1 MHEVTM
7 AMQPDLIRFIDET
20 IEQVA
25 PLEKAYALAEWEA
38 AVSGTAEAN
47 RRTQEAQ
54 AALLRF
60 WADSDRHAMAVRYDS
75 RSESQEPITARQL
88 RLIYLESAKAQQDEE
103 TIERLTELEARVR
116 DHYYN
121 FRGRMDGTERSDNEL
136 DAILADS
143 HDPAE
148 VKAAWEASKQVGLEA
163 AGYIRQL
170 AHVRNAAAR
179 AQGFR
184 DHFQKALSLDEID
197 EDMLIR
203 LFKELEAA
211 SEEPYAALKAE
222 LDRRRASLFGIQPED
237 LRPWHFGD
245 PFFQRVPKTGMIDMD
260 AIYSDKDPTALAT
273 ATYDGLGIEV
283 RDILA
288 RSDLYPRPGKNQHAF
303 CIDIDRQGDVRTV
316 NNLQPN
322 LRWNATL
329 HHELGHAAYYIY
341 IEPNLTWLLRAPSHT
356 LTTEAVAQLMGR
368 LVQDRQWLIQIAEV
382 PHSEAEAVAQ
392 AAAEHARAQNLI
404 FIRWCMVM
412 TMFERALYANPDAD
426 LDHLWWEL
434 VERYQHVHRPD
445 GRHAPDWAAK
455 YHMAL
460 APVYYHNYALGLL
473 VTAQFDW
480 QIRNVAGG
488 FVGRVAAG
496 DWLKKQV
503 FQQGARQA
511 WTEHIVS
518 ATGEPLNPSYFV
530 NASAGAPAST

>member
-1 MHEVTM
+1 MH
-7 AMQPDLIRFIDET
+7 PDPIQFIDET
-20 IEQVA
+20 VNQVA
-25 PLEKAYALAEWEA
+25 PLEKAYTLAEWEA

-47 RRTQEAQ
+47 RRTQGAQ

-60 WADSDRHAMAVRYDS
+60 WADPDRHTRAAQYDG
-75 RSESQEPITARQL
+75 RSVSQDPITARQL
-88 RLIYLESAKAQQDEE
+88 RLIYQESAKAQQDEE
-103 TIERLTELEARVR
+103 TIERLTELEAQLRN
-116 DHYYN
+116 HYYN
-121 FRGRMDGTERSDNEL
+121 FRGQMEGTERSDNEL

-163 AGYIRQL
+163 AGLIRQL

-184 DHFQKALSLDEID
+184 DHFQKALQLDEID

-211 SEEPYAALKAE
+211 SEGPYATLKAE
-222 LDRRRASLFGIQPED
+222 LDRERASVFGIQSED

-260 AIYSDKDPTALAT
+260 AIYSDRDPTALAT

-283 RDILA
+283 RGILA

-303 CIDIDRQGDVRTV
+303 CIDIDRRGDVRTL
-316 NNLQPN
+316 NNLLPN

-329 HHELGHAAYYIY
+329 HHELGHAAYYLY
-341 IEPNLTWLLRAPSHT
+341 IEPELPWLLRAPSHT
-356 LTTEAVAQLMGR
+356 LTTEAIAQLMGR
-368 LVQDRQWLIQIAEV
+368 LVQDHQWLIQIAELPV
-382 PHSEAEAVAQ
+382 SEAEMIAQ
-392 AAAEHARAQNLI
+392 AAAEHVRAQNLI

-412 TMFERALYANPDAD
+412 TTFERALYANPDVD
-426 LDHLWWEL
+426 LDNLWWEL
-434 VERYQHVHRPD
+434 VERYQHVRRPD
-445 GRHAPDWAAK
+445 ERHAPDWAAK
-455 YHMAL
+455 YHLAL

-480 QIRNVAGG
+480 HIRHEAGG

-503 FQQGARQA
+503 FQPGARHA
-511 WTEHIVS
+511 WTEHIVA

-530 NASAGAPAST
+530 SASAGAAGST